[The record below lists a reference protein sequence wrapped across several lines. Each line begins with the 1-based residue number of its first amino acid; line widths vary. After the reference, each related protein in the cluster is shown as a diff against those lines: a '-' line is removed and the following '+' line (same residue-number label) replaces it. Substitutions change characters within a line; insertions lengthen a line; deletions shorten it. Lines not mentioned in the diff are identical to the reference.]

1 MVRSLPDASKYVY
14 ATNTAPDGSFTVT
27 QSQYGRVLEVTRKNS
42 VPAQIGKTSYA
53 YDTHGRQY
61 QVTDARNGTTT
72 TTFNAADLPYTVTT
86 PAPGSGQP
94 AQTTTTYYSKLLQ
107 ATNIL
112 YPDGTGVTNEYYLT
126 GQLKKTSGSRTYPVE
141 YRYDAQKVS
150 VLTIDS

>member
-27 QSQYGRVLEVTRKNS
+27 QSLYGRVLEVTRKNS

-61 QVTDARNGTTT
+61 QVTDARNGT
-72 TTFNAADLPYTVTT
+72 
-86 PAPGSGQP
+86 
-94 AQTTTTYYSKLLQ
+94 TTTTYYSKLLQ